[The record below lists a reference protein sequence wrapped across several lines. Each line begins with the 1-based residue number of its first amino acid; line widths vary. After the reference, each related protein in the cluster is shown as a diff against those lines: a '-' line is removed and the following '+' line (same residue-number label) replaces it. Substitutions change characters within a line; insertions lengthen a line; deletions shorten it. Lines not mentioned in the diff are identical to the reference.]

1 MNWVIGSV
9 LLAGLLPIVCA
20 GISKWGARGYD
31 NHNPRE
37 WMAAQ
42 TGRRALANHAQAN
55 SLEAFP
61 VYAAGVI
68 LAMLAGVDVA
78 QLQIVALVFTVSRV
92 MYVFLYVTDKAS
104 LRSLVWSVGFLAS
117 ISLYALA
124 MWSL

>member
-37 WMAAQ
+37 WMATQ

-61 VYAAGVI
+61 FYAAGVI

-78 QLQIVALVFTVSRV
+78 QLQIVALVFVVSR
-92 MYVFLYVTDKAS
+92 MLYVYCYVTDKAS
-104 LRSLVWSVGFLAS
+104 LRSLVWSVGFFAS
-117 ISLYALA
+117 VSLYALA
-124 MWSL
+124 IRSL